1 MGAGVGVGVGVD
13 GGSAPNLWAEPPL
26 GPSAPAIAEPV
37 VISSKTATPD
47 VVVSTRMNKV
57 AALISLRAVLCS
69 MITP

>member
-1 MGAGVGVGVGVD
+1 MGGGVD

-37 VISSKTATPD
+37 VISSKPATLD
-47 VVVSTRMNKV
+47 VVESTRMDKV
-57 AALISLRAVLCS
+57 AALISLRAVQCS